1 MKNLQKKKKNDSV
14 YFLEFCSHCNIR
26 SKTSKIRHF
35 FARQLFSGMIFGCS
49 LTRWYKH
56 EIWYGGTEV
65 VLDKTT
71 KKIII
76 FESFYRINASLVINV
91 YILYTLGPD
100 PK

>member
-1 MKNLQKKKKNDSV
+1 M
-14 YFLEFCSHCNIR
+14 
-26 SKTSKIRHF
+26 
-35 FARQLFSGMIFGCS
+35 
-49 LTRWYKH
+49 TRWYKH

-71 KKIII
+71 KKMII
-76 FESFYRINASLVINV
+76 FESFYRINASLVINI